1 MFGQSLLSAFG
12 IACTTDTD
20 QLFTTNQSVT
30 STATYQLN
38 NATTSIPSNTYPGTA
53 SNITYAAGKFGNAAV
68 FNGSSSYIDTNTAF
82 TPDSMSFSVW
92 VYPTDSSVFRTIFS
106 NRGGDPTNY
115 KGIDFGITDSGNIY
129 SRFDNGGSRGSSNS
143 NTVSL
148 PLNTWTHLAFTV
160 DMSNSIQKVYKNGT
174 FVYQE
179 TTSGSIATGNDFYIG
194 RYFNSSSS
202 YWQGKIDQVRI
213 FNTALPQAA
222 ITALYNETT
231 TTATS
236 ASIDYVAANPNSIAY
251 YKMSSATDQIGGN
264 TLTNSNVNFNTE
276 GKFGFAGAFNGS
288 NSKLTIS
295 NSSFLPQ
302 GNNSRSISC
311 WIKTTGGS
319 NDGVIGYGN
328 AVNSQAF
335 FIYINNQNKL
345 GIYCYYDNT
354 DGTIAISNNTW
365 NHVVA
370 TYDGTN
376 CKLYVNGV
384 LDFTTAKTL
393 NTGNGEFR
401 IGGVNWNNGG
411 EFFPGD
417 IDQIRIYDSAISAA
431 NVSTLYKEVECEP
444 AAINALANF
453 NTVLYTGDG
462 SNGHSINTVGFK
474 PDFTWIK
481 TRTDIGGSNHFLF
494 DSIRGATNRIF
505 SNLTNGE
512 AADLDSL
519 VSFDSNGFTVD
530 DDISC
535 NGSGQSIVAWNWK
548 GGGAYVTDTSGDL
561 NADISANQEAGFSI
575 IKPDVQTGVNQTIP
589 HGLSQAPELIIQ
601 KTTLVSRNWAVYAP
615 SIFAPSTR
623 KLAYLNSDAAFTTGG
638 ASAGTGY
645 APSVNSTFIITPGVS
660 GVSNYDYWF
669 GQESIIYAFHSVD
682 GYQKIGSY
690 IGTAAAGNFQYTG
703 FQPSWLMVKCS
714 SASGRNWVIVDDK
727 RGNSDYWLYPN
738 TSDDEEGPYSDIVFN
753 STGFTLGT
761 NASYVNGSG
770 DTYIFLAI
778 A

>member
-236 ASIDYVAANPNSIAY
+236 ASVDYVAANPNSIAY